1 MKAAKSASKTPG
13 LPTAQ
18 AGGGFMA
25 AASALSMLVPQ
36 TAMYGHSTPI
46 RLKPPHPTLPLAANF
61 LLSLDQQFHSTACA
75 LKSEDGGKGSNNKG
89 DKPTQNNSSDE
100 NGGGVEPTQ
109 QQRGKRG
116 QSLGDANAVRQR
128 LPKCK
133 DCGAPLRNTQRTE
146 NSKRRKFRFFSK

>member
-1 MKAAKSASKTPG
+1 
-13 LPTAQ
+13 
-18 AGGGFMA
+18 MA

-75 LKSEDGGKGSNNKG
+75 LKSEDGGKGNNNNNG

-100 NGGGVEPTQ
+100 HGGGGVEPTQ
-109 QQRGKRG
+109 QQRGGKRG
-116 QSLGDANAVRQR
+116 QSLGDADAIRRR

-133 DCGAPLRNTQRTE
+133 DCGAPLRNSQRTE
-146 NSKRRKFRFFSK
+146 NSKLGKVQVFPCNVSQT